1 MDFSLKQMFELVKA
15 ALKGEK
21 ANIDFI
27 SDSNFYNIAQ
37 ENGISGLIF
46 PALDPNQVPESIFQD
61 FQKDFYEYLAKDS
74 KQMSV
79 VKRIK
84 NLLNENQITHIFLKG
99 TYLKSLYPD
108 SYMRSMGDIDVLVKA
123 EDLTK
128 VHQIFE
134 SDKIKLVSTSPN
146 HDIFNAGR
154 GVCIEVHPKLDS
166 EFNGKYK
173 GLFADVWKWAKPLT
187 TYQYQF
193 QPEYHLVYLFY
204 HSAKHISGSGI
215 GFRSILDLG
224 LLVEKE
230 ELNLH
235 IVNELLKESNLEN
248 FSKVMLWFSQYYFGF
263 KKTKDLVGDYQPDED
278 FILAFT
284 KYLCKS
290 GIHGTGK
297 NFNTN
302 VSIFGVKANQHKSIR
317 AGRRRTILRIIFPKF
332 QSMKAQY
339 SYLNRHPYL
348 LFWAYISRFFR
359 LAFKKRK
366 RSIKLLKKLKVNN
379 QDIAEFQ
386 ELYKNLGL

>member
-21 ANIDFI
+21 ANIDFPL
-27 SDSNFYNIAQ
+27 DFNFYKLAQ

-46 PALDPNQVPESIFQD
+46 TALDPNQVPESIFQD

-79 VKRIK
+79 VKRIT

-166 EFNGKYK
+166 EFTAYK
-173 GLFADVWKWAKPLT
+173 GLFADV
-187 TYQYQF
+187 
-193 QPEYHLVYLFY
+193 
-204 HSAKHISGSGI
+204 
-215 GFRSILDLG
+215 
-224 LLVEKE
+224 
-230 ELNLH
+230 
-235 IVNELLKESNLEN
+235 
-248 FSKVMLWFSQYYFGF
+248 
-263 KKTKDLVGDYQPDED
+263 
-278 FILAFT
+278 
-284 KYLCKS
+284 
-290 GIHGTGK
+290 
-297 NFNTN
+297 
-302 VSIFGVKANQHKSIR
+302 
-317 AGRRRTILRIIFPKF
+317 
-332 QSMKAQY
+332 
-339 SYLNRHPYL
+339 
-348 LFWAYISRFFR
+348 
-359 LAFKKRK
+359 
-366 RSIKLLKKLKVNN
+366 
-379 QDIAEFQ
+379 
-386 ELYKNLGL
+386 